1 MAQTLRELH
10 WQPAADVYRTRDGW
24 LVKFDLAGVR
34 PEDIHVEAQG
44 KRLTVKGVRRDCS
57 IGEGCS
63 SYTMEISY
71 SQFQRSLELPVDLAR
86 AKLSSEYR
94 DGMLLIHI
102 GTEASSP

>member
-44 KRLTVKGVRRDCS
+44 KRLTVKGTRRDCS
-57 IGEGCS
+57 IGEGCA
-63 SYTMEISY
+63 SYTMEITY
-71 SQFQRSLELPVDLAR
+71 SQFQRCLELPVDLGK